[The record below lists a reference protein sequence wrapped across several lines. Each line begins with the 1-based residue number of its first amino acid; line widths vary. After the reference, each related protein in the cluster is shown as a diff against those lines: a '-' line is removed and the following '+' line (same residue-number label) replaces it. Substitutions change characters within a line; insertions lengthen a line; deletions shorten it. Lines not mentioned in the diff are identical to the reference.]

1 MTVTGSAHT
10 AWMRFPTGHQIEHL
24 ATGYK
29 MTVIPLFM
37 LHPLICQRLAGPP
50 PCFVSV
56 TESNR
61 PLHRKKGRTS
71 PLDGKI
77 TAG

>member
-37 LHPLICQRLAGPP
+37 VHPLILSAAGGSAALFRLGDGVEPATA
-50 PCFVSV
+50 S
-56 TESNR
+56 
-61 PLHRKKGRTS
+61 KKGPNEPVRR
-71 PLDGKI
+71 
-77 TAG
+77 